1 MLSRRVYFLHS
12 IVYYRSYI
20 DINNINIL
28 EGFGGWVGG
37 GGGGGSAPFYVVKVF
52 ISFLP
57 ILFSR
62 VQS

>member
-1 MLSRRVYFLHS
+1 M
-12 IVYYRSYI
+12 
-20 DINNINIL
+20 
-28 EGFGGWVGG
+28 GWRGGG